1 MYLVNLSQDQ
11 SSHNTYISNTLLK
24 EMEETL
30 KENKKIILYLNRR
43 WEFSSLICQNCQL
56 LYKCEN
62 CDVSLNVH
70 KYPAK
75 LLCHICSFE
84 KNIPSKCEKCGQK
97 SLKNVWIWTQQIEYF
112 LLWYFPKTVK
122 IFRFDTDVIKNKS
135 DKKLALENLQNADII
150 IWTKMI
156 TTWFDFRNIW
166 LIWTILLE
174 QELQIPAYNTKEKV
188 YSNIKQL
195 IGRWSR
201 NGETTKVI
209 IQTFIPKNEII
220 TSIVDD
226 NYKDFF
232 SHSLT
237 ERKLFN
243 YPPFTEM
250 LILEYR
256 HTSKDKAQNFIIQ
269 LNNKLGLEKKSPKI
283 DIQMAPNYQKKY
295 NKYYYKIIIKWPAL
309 RSFLECIKHEIMR
322 NKNLV
327 IIFDS

>member
-11 SSHNTYISNTLLK
+11 SKQNTYFSNTLLK
-24 EMEETL
+24 EIEITL
-30 KENKKIILYLNRR
+30 KENKKTILYLNRR
-43 WEFSSLICQNCQL
+43 WEFSSLICQNCQH

-62 CDVSLNVH
+62 CDVSLNIH

-75 LLCHICSFE
+75 LLCHICSYE
-84 KNIPSKCEKCGQK
+84 KSIPLQCEKCWQK
-97 SLKNVWIWTQQIEYF
+97 KLKNVWIWTQQIEHF
-112 LLWYFPKTVK
+112 LLWHFPKTVK
-122 IFRFDTDVIKNKS
+122 IFRFDTDVVKNKS
-135 DKKLALENLQNADII
+135 EKKQALENLKHADII

-156 TTWFDFRNIW
+156 TTWFDFKNIW

-201 NGETTKVI
+201 NWEQTKIV

-220 TSIVDD
+220 TSIVDN

-232 SHSLT
+232 SQSLV

-250 LILEYR
+250 FTLEYR
-256 HTSKDKAQNFIIQ
+256 HTNKDKAQNFITQ
-269 LNNKLGLEKKSPKI
+269 LNNKLNLENKLWNI
-283 DIQMAPNYQKKY
+283 NIQMVPNYHKKH
-295 NKYYYKIIIKWPAL
+295 NQYYYKIILKWEDL
-309 RSFLECIKHEIMR
+309 RSFLNCIKYEIMR
-322 NKNLV
+322 NKNLS
-327 IIFDS
+327 IIFD